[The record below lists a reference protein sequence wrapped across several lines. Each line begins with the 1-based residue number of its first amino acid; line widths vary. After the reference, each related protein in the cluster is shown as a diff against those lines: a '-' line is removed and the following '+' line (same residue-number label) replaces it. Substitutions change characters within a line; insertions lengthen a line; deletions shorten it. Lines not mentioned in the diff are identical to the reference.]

1 MEPRQI
7 TGVYGEVSGLPAP
20 VSAHVRE
27 EQLQEPRIYTV
38 TAGER
43 SPSLP
48 MCAQMMMMVIYYH
61 PASHCQLIYV
71 HCMDSS

>member
-27 EQLQEPRIYTV
+27 EQLQESRIYTV

-48 MCAQMMMMVIYYH
+48 MCAQMMMMVI
-61 PASHCQLIYV
+61 IYLLPPGFPLSANLCSL
-71 HCMDSS
+71 HG

>member
-48 MCAQMMMMVIYYH
+48 PHVCTDDDDGHYLFITTRLPTV
-61 PASHCQLIYV
+61 S
-71 HCMDSS
+71 